1 MANNDQSPE
10 PDLTRQVKRLR
21 CMRGG
26 HRGTATRLV
35 RSTKDSVGML
45 LAGDED
51 LPSRLIAAEIPRLV
65 SARDSLIN
73 KREKLKELDS
83 QIMSLMLE
91 IDQEEGNLEGEIQS
105 QDEYEENMTIAILEI
120 ESCLQH
126 LNYAP
131 SKPVAKE
138 ESRPTGKITEK
149 AAQAQEDLTLSRA
162 GFFGAPAGRGGGG
175 GTKCPP

>member
-1 MANNDQSPE
+1 MANNHQSPE

-45 LAGDED
+45 LGGDKD

-83 QIMSLMLE
+83 QIMSLMTRKKETLRE
-91 IDQEEGNLEGEIQS
+91 KSNLKTS
-105 QDEYEENMTIAILEI
+105 MKKT
-120 ESCLQH
+120 
-126 LNYAP
+126 
-131 SKPVAKE
+131 
-138 ESRPTGKITEK
+138 
-149 AAQAQEDLTLSRA
+149 
-162 GFFGAPAGRGGGG
+162 
-175 GTKCPP
+175 